1 MYCPPEITV
10 PNTEEV
16 QEKER
21 STKVLDTI
29 SMDEVDGG
37 YFFYLC
43 EK

>member
-1 MYCPPEITV
+1 MYYPPEITV

-29 SMDEVDGG
+29 SMDEVDGWMG
-37 YFFYLC
+37 AIFLFV
-43 EK
+43 